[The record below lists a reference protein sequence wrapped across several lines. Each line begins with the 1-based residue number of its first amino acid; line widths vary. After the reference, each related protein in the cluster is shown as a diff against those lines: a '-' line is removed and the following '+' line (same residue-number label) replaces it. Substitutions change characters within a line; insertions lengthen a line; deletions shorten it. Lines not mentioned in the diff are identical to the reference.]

1 MMMKFLKQ
9 PAVLILASFL
19 LQGSIFY
26 ADASGRPAPLDW
38 SEVNELLPRFSTFT
52 VEDVETGKNFKVQ
65 RRAGSRHAD
74 VQPLTAKDTDV
85 MKEIYDGKW
94 SWRRRAIIVKSG
106 KLRIAASMHGM
117 PHGAGALANNFPGH
131 FCIHFNGSTT
141 HRRDEMDL
149 SHKLMILK
157 SAGELEAYTGNAGP
171 EEAASAFIAGLKQQ
185 DEDIAGMLSLQK
197 LPWKKILPA
206 IENVQLESASGGFSM
221 EEKQNQLVDVS
232 VEVVWYIK
240 NEGKRHYKGKIEMIK
255 MSAFDGWKVNAQ
267 KFLEENRLFE
277 R

>member
-9 PAVLILASFL
+9 PALLILASFL

-52 VEDVETGKNFKVQ
+52 VEDVETGKKFKVQ

-74 VQPLTAKDTDV
+74 VQPLTAKDTAV

-232 VEVVWYIK
+232 VEVDWYIK

-255 MSAFDGWKVNAQ
+255 ISAFDGWKVNAQ

>member
-1 MMMKFLKQ
+1 MIMKFLKLQ
-9 PAVLILASFL
+9 AALMLASFL
-19 LQGSIFY
+19 LQGSILY
-26 ADASGRPAPLDW
+26 AEASGRPAPLDW
-38 SEVNELLPRFSTFT
+38 SEVNKLLPRYSTFT
-52 VEDVETGKNFKVQ
+52 VEDVETGRKFKVQ

-74 VQPLTAKDTDV
+74 VQPLTAKDTAV

-94 SWRRRAIIVKSG
+94 SWRRRAIVVKSE

-149 SHKLMILK
+149 SHKLMIMK
-157 SAGELEAYTGNAGP
+157 SAGELDAYIGSAEP
-171 EEAASAFIAGLKQQ
+171 EETASAFIAGLKQQ

-197 LPWKKILPA
+197 LPWKKILPI
-206 IENVQLESASGGFSM
+206 IENVQLESTSGGYSM
-221 EEKQNQLVDVS
+221 EEKQNQLLEVS
-232 VEVVWYIK
+232 VEVDWYIK
-240 NEGKRHYKGKIEMIK
+240 NEGKRHYKGKIEMVK

-267 KFLEENRLFE
+267 KFLEENRLLE

>member
-1 MMMKFLKQ
+1 MIMKFLKLQ
-9 PAVLILASFL
+9 AALMLASFL
-19 LQGSIFY
+19 LQGSILY
-26 ADASGRPAPLDW
+26 AEASGRPAPLDW
-38 SEVNELLPRFSTFT
+38 SEVNKLLPRYSTFT
-52 VEDVETGKNFKVQ
+52 VEDVETGRKFKVQ

-74 VQPLTAKDTDV
+74 VQPLTAKDTAV

-94 SWRRRAIIVKSG
+94 SWRRRAIIVKSE

-149 SHKLMILK
+149 SHKLMIMK
-157 SAGELEAYTGNAGP
+157 SAGELDAYIGSAEP
-171 EEAASAFIAGLKQQ
+171 EETASAFIAGLKQQ

-197 LPWKKILPA
+197 LPWKKILPI
-206 IENVQLESASGGFSM
+206 IENVQLESTSGGYSM
-221 EEKQNQLVDVS
+221 EDKQNQLLEVS
-232 VEVVWYIK
+232 VEVDWYIK
-240 NEGKRHYKGKIEMIK
+240 NEGKRHYKGKIEMVK

-267 KFLEENRLFE
+267 KFLEENRLLE

>member
-1 MMMKFLKQ
+1 MIMKFLKLQ
-9 PAVLILASFL
+9 AALMLASFL
-19 LQGSIFY
+19 LQGSILY
-26 ADASGRPAPLDW
+26 AEASGRPAPLDW
-38 SEVNELLPRFSTFT
+38 SEVNKLLPRYSTFT
-52 VEDVETGKNFKVQ
+52 VEDVETGRKFKVQ

-74 VQPLTAKDTDV
+74 VQPLTAKDTAV

-94 SWRRRAIIVKSG
+94 SWRRRAIIVKSE

-149 SHKLMILK
+149 SHKLMIMK
-157 SAGELEAYTGNAGP
+157 SAGELDAYIGSAEP
-171 EEAASAFIAGLKQQ
+171 EETASAFIAGLKQQ

-197 LPWKKILPA
+197 LPWKKILPI
-206 IENVQLESASGGFSM
+206 IENVQLESTSGGYSM
-221 EEKQNQLVDVS
+221 EEKQNQLLEVS
-232 VEVVWYIK
+232 VEVDWYIK
-240 NEGKRHYKGKIEMIK
+240 NEGKRHYKGKIEMVK

-267 KFLEENRLFE
+267 KFLEENRLLE

>member
-1 MMMKFLKQ
+1 MRMKLLKH
-9 PAVLILASFL
+9 PAALIFASFL
-19 LQGSIFY
+19 LQGSVFY
-26 ADASGRPAPLDW
+26 ADASSWPAPLDW
-38 SEVNELLPRFSTFT
+38 SEVNELLPRYSTFT
-52 VEDVETGKNFKVQ
+52 VEDVETGREFKVQ

-74 VQPLTAKDTDV
+74 VQPLTAKDTAV

-197 LPWKKILPA
+197 LPWKKILPV
-206 IENVQLESASGGFSM
+206 IENVQLESASGGYSM
-221 EEKQNQLVDVS
+221 EEKQTQLLEVS
-232 VEVVWYIK
+232 VEVDWYIK

>member
-9 PAVLILASFL
+9 PAALILASFL

-26 ADASGRPAPLDW
+26 AEASGRPAPLDW
-38 SEVNELLPRFSTFT
+38 SEVNELLPRYSTFT
-52 VEDVETGKNFKVQ
+52 VEDAETGKKFKVQ

-74 VQPLTAKDTDV
+74 VQPLTAKDTAV

-141 HRRDEMDL
+141 HQRDEMDL

-157 SAGELEAYTGNAGP
+157 SAGELEAYTGSAEP

-206 IENVQLESASGGFSM
+206 IENVQLENASGGFSM
-221 EEKQNQLVDVS
+221 EEKQNQLLDVS
-232 VEVVWYIK
+232 VEVDWYIK
-240 NEGKRHYKGKIEMIK
+240 NEGKRHYKGKIEMVK

>member
-1 MMMKFLKQ
+1 M
-9 PAVLILASFL
+9 
-19 LQGSIFY
+19 
-26 ADASGRPAPLDW
+26 DW
-38 SEVNELLPRFSTFT
+38 SEVNELLPRYSTFT
-52 VEDVETGKNFKVQ
+52 VEDVETGREFKVQ

-74 VQPLTAKDTDV
+74 VQPLTAKDTAV
-85 MKEIYDGKW
+85 MNEIYNGKW
-94 SWRRRAIIVKSG
+94 SWRRRAIIVKSE

-117 PHGAGALANNFPGH
+117 PHGAGALTNNFPGH

-157 SAGELEAYTGNAGP
+157 SAGELDAYIGSAEP
-171 EEAASAFIAGLKQQ
+171 EEAVAAFIAGLKQQ

-197 LPWKKILPA
+197 LPWKKILPI
-206 IENVQLESASGGFSM
+206 IENVQLESASGGYSM
-221 EEKQNQLVDVS
+221 EEKQTQLLEVS
-232 VEVVWYIK
+232 VEVDWYIK
-240 NEGKRHYKGKIEMIK
+240 NEGKRHYKGKIEMVK

-267 KFLEENRLFE
+267 KFLEENRLLE